1 MLSLD
6 NLDVR
11 ALKEGYFSKYG
22 EYKISSLKPLDKIN
36 IISSKK
42 SMYILSIYYMDA
54 IHLFQSCPV
63 VRIFLKELFVDFI
76 IYNDTLTLW
85 FDEDRNANYI
95 KRIVDRLIYF
105 YELEREDCYV

>member
-6 NLDVR
+6 DLDVR

-22 EYKISSLKPLDKIN
+22 EYRISSLKPLDKIN

-42 SMYILSIYYMDA
+42 SMYILSIYYMDTTQ
-54 IHLFQSCPV
+54 LFQSCPV

-76 IYNDTLTLW
+76 IHNNTLDLW
-85 FDEDRNANYI
+85 FGEERTEAYI
-95 KRIVDRLIYF
+95 KRIIDELIYF
-105 YELEREDCYV
+105 HELEREDCYV

>member
-11 ALKEGYFSKYG
+11 ALKEGYFSRHG
-22 EYKISSLKPLDKIN
+22 EYNISSKPLDKIN

-42 SMYILSIYYMDA
+42 SMYILSIYYMDTT
-54 IHLFQSCPV
+54 HLFQSCPV

-76 IYNDTLTLW
+76 IHNNTLDLW
-85 FDEDRNANYI
+85 FGEERNENYI
-95 KRIVDRLIYF
+95 KQTIDRLIYF
-105 YELEREDCYV
+105 YEFEREDCYV